1 MNLSIKEVAAL
12 FGVECAD
19 QTMISSVEFDSR
31 LVTTDSLFVPLA
43 GTRDGHEFAQQAQE
57 KGAIAAFWSHP
68 TIQPPEGLMIIEV
81 SDTLAAF
88 QKLAKFYK
96 EKLAPKVIAITGS
109 NGKTTT
115 KDMVDAVVA
124 QQFKTYKT
132 QGNHNNEIGLPLTI
146 LHAPADTEVL
156 VLEMGMDHA
165 GEIEVL
171 SHLAQP
177 DVAAITLIGEAHIE
191 NLGSREGIAKAKMEI
206 TAGLDP
212 AGFFMIPADEPLLTP
227 YLAELT
233 QQVET
238 FGLGEGNLKG
248 TIQEETQEQTAFTVA
263 DQVYTIPVIGGY
275 NVKNALIAIGIGRYL
290 GIEEEKIKAG
300 LADFQ
305 LTKNRTQWLKAANG
319 AAILSD
325 VYNANPTAMGLV
337 LDSFRKLPLT
347 GRRIAVLADML
358 ELGPDSAKMHA
369 GMADHLDERFD
380 LIFLYGSEMQALK
393 RALDQSRLAD
403 RVHFFSK
410 EEKAALI
417 TQLQKELQPTDSSVL
432 KGSNG
437 MGLVEVIDSLTA
449 M

>member
-1 MNLSIKEVAAL
+1 
-12 FGVECAD
+12 
-19 QTMISSVEFDSR
+19 
-31 LVTTDSLFVPLA
+31 
-43 GTRDGHEFAQQAQE
+43 
-57 KGAIAAFWSHP
+57 
-68 TIQPPEGLMIIEV
+68 
-81 SDTLAAF
+81 
-88 QKLAKFYK
+88 
-96 EKLAPKVIAITGS
+96 
-109 NGKTTT
+109 
-115 KDMVDAVVA
+115 
-124 QQFKTYKT
+124 
-132 QGNHNNEIGLPLTI
+132 
-146 LHAPADTEVL
+146 
-156 VLEMGMDHA
+156 MDHA

-417 TQLQKELQPTDSSVL
+417 TQLQKELQPTDSIVL

>member
-1 MNLSIKEVAAL
+1 
-12 FGVECAD
+12 
-19 QTMISSVEFDSR
+19 
-31 LVTTDSLFVPLA
+31 
-43 GTRDGHEFAQQAQE
+43 
-57 KGAIAAFWSHP
+57 
-68 TIQPPEGLMIIEV
+68 
-81 SDTLAAF
+81 
-88 QKLAKFYK
+88 
-96 EKLAPKVIAITGS
+96 
-109 NGKTTT
+109 
-115 KDMVDAVVA
+115 MVDAVVA

-212 AGFFMIPADEPLLTP
+212 AGFFMIPADEPLLPP

-403 RVHFFSK
+403 QVHFFSK

-417 TQLQKELQPTDSSVL
+417 TQLQKELQPTDSIVL